1 MPPHEGERVEIV
13 DTTWQ
18 MSRDVDGGDTR
29 QHYRPDYAV
38 NNQDIMDT
46 SPARIQLLILGKPMS
61 ASLSFLLSFQII
73 NTTHE
78 G

>member
-38 NNQDIMDT
+38 NNQHIMDT
-46 SPARIQLLILGKPMS
+46 SPARIRLLILEYW
-61 ASLSFLLSFQII
+61 ANQCQQAYILSSIVLD
-73 NTTHE
+73 NHYT
-78 G
+78 

>member
-18 MSRDVDGGDTR
+18 MCRDVDGGDTR

-46 SPARIQLLILGKPMS
+46 CPARIQLLIMGKLMS

-73 NTTHE
+73 TTHD